1 MRLHDLWKGL
11 GHCSYVTGGYRPMES
26 CGLVPGAWCP
36 GAWQNAYHLLQ
47 GYPLQV
53 HRGFKPVL
61 DQGPGCFSGSYTHTH
76 THHTNTHTQTHTIY
90 HTHTYTHTPYTPFS
104 PSPSLSDIY
113 LLKSDEALESLH
125 LQRVFQSQHEALYFC
140 HSPKPS
146 SSGNSR
152 LGNTPTSTKSG
163 WAATHGVV
171 ASS

>member
-1 MRLHDLWKGL
+1 MTCGRVWGTALMWLVATDLWRAVALCQEPGVQEHGKMPTIF
-11 GHCSYVTGGYRPMES
+11 CRVIPCRFTGVSSLCWTRDQ
-26 CGLVPGAWCP
+26 A
-36 GAWQNAYHLLQ
+36 A
-47 GYPLQV
+47 
-53 HRGFKPVL
+53 F
-61 DQGPGCFSGSYTHTH
+61 QGPTHTH
-76 THHTNTHTQTHTIY
+76 THHTNTHTQTHTIH

-113 LLKSDEALESLH
+113 LLKSDEALESFH
-125 LQRVFQSQHEALYFC
+125 LQWVFQSQHEALYFC

-146 SSGNSR
+146 SSGNSW